1 MNKKI
6 QKQTEWPKVSF
17 ILLTFNDKKGVIKCI
32 NSVWMQDYPSG
43 LIDLVVVDNGSK
55 DGSSEI
61 ARKMG
66 ARVFVH
72 PEGDLYSNWI
82 RGLHKING
90 EFVFYLEQDIV
101 LNTPYF
107 IKEMIRPLLKD
118 KRLVATFTREHPNKD
133 MHWVPRYLSYHYS
146 QCDPLYE
153 FLTPKL
159 ESTFFEFHDT
169 YMVCKYRLGNIPPV
183 ARMFYRVEY
192 LKKTPNWEVKNYFDH
207 DFIITMVKSGYKYW
221 AYVPEPGYFHYH
233 ARDLS
238 HLLKKRVRNLDI
250 HYFPYNEET
259 EYKWMDAKKPFEVIR
274 MIYWVVYANLFLP
287 ALIRGFLRFLK
298 HRDIALLG
306 EPVIVICTT
315 DVLLWAFINN
325 KVGRKIF
332 VTSLKSIMNIS

>member
-159 ESTFFEFHDT
+159 ESTFFEFH
-169 YMVCKYRLGNIPPV
+169 
-183 ARMFYRVEY
+183 
-192 LKKTPNWEVKNYFDH
+192 
-207 DFIITMVKSGYKYW
+207 
-221 AYVPEPGYFHYH
+221 
-233 ARDLS
+233 
-238 HLLKKRVRNLDI
+238 
-250 HYFPYNEET
+250 
-259 EYKWMDAKKPFEVIR
+259 
-274 MIYWVVYANLFLP
+274 
-287 ALIRGFLRFLK
+287 
-298 HRDIALLG
+298 
-306 EPVIVICTT
+306 
-315 DVLLWAFINN
+315 
-325 KVGRKIF
+325 
-332 VTSLKSIMNIS
+332 